1 VATAYVFTPTQMRV
15 DPVAPVRDWRL
26 SDEGRARVLRVVGAP
41 WTAHVKRIV
50 TSTEYSVIETANM
63 FARRLDL
70 PVEFR
75 PELDDS
81 RRPSSAFLP
90 VNEFD
95 RMLDAFFA
103 RPEEGAR
110 PGWESAAAAQRRA
123 VAAVDSVLEA
133 SEDERGDLLFLI
145 HGRIATLLLCHLAE
159 VPISREFFQP
169 MFGGNLF
176 AFDPPSRKVLFHWRR
191 VAPPL

>member
-1 VATAYVFTPTQMRV
+1 MATAYVFTPTQMRV
-15 DPVAPVRDWRL
+15 DPAAPVRDWRL

-41 WTAHVKRIV
+41 WVARVTRVV

-95 RMLDAFFA
+95 RMLDAFFS

-110 PGWESAAAAQRRA
+110 LGWESAVAAQRRI
-123 VAAVDSVLEA
+123 VAAVDSLLA
-133 SEDERGDLLFLI
+133 AARDDRGDLLFLI
-145 HGRIATLLLCHLAE
+145 HGRVATLLLCHLAG

-176 AFDPPSRKVLFHWRR
+176 AFDRSSRKVLFRWRR

>member
-1 VATAYVFTPTQMRV
+1 MRV
-15 DPVAPVRDWRL
+15 DPTAPVRDWRL

-41 WTAHVKRIV
+41 WVAHVRRIV
-50 TSTEYSVIETANM
+50 TSTEYSVIETANV
-63 FARRLDL
+63 FAKRLDL

-110 PGWESAAAAQRRA
+110 PGWESAAEAQRRII
-123 VAAVDSVLEA
+123 AAVDILLEA
-133 SEDERGDLLFLI
+133 SRDARGDVLFLI
-145 HGRIATLLLCHLAE
+145 HGRIATLLLCHLAD
-159 VPISREFFQP
+159 VPISRELFQP

-176 AFDPPSRKVLFHWRR
+176 AFDRASRKVLFRWRR